1 MKNDH
6 HTYIHTHYFYIS
18 YAHTHETQLYT
29 HKIRVHLD
37 FYILNRKHFLLFSLY
52 LSLAFTRSYTY
63 IQCTNEHSFIH
74 TNTRLVSGIHTLN
87 MHHNPG
93 CLTLSACWSRLL
105 VKILNTSLAKYHL
118 GRGNDGCTWHH
129 NTYWY
134 HLQGFT
140 RNRHERCI
148 VYLTCGILRHMLPEV
163 CRCSILRSR
172 IHCFGCGF
180 LFMKVPISPK

>member
-63 IQCTNEHSFIH
+63 IECTNEHSFIH

-87 MHHNPG
+87 TYIILDVSHYLPVG
-93 CLTLSACWSRLL
+93 LVFSLSLSTPL
-105 VKILNTSLAKYHL
+105 SLSIISVEEMMVARDIITHT
-118 GRGNDGCTWHH
+118 GTICRA
-129 NTYWY
+129 
-134 HLQGFT
+134 
-140 RNRHERCI
+140 
-148 VYLTCGILRHMLPEV
+148 LPATGMKGV
-163 CRCSILRSR
+163 
-172 IHCFGCGF
+172 
-180 LFMKVPISPK
+180 LFF